1 MDNSNGGTAM
11 YCEKCGI
18 SFDTNYCSACGS
30 KNVRTPQPDD
40 MCFLTEKELLW
51 SEMLEDVLRQN
62 NVPFLTKKALGI
74 GMALKVG
81 PMRESVRIYVPYSY
95 LQEAKMIVESLFSAP
110 KDGDCDE
117 N

>member
-1 MDNSNGGTAM
+1 MIMGDSAM

-18 SFDTNYCSACGS
+18 SSGANYCPMCGN
-30 KNVRTPQPDD
+30 KNVRTPQPND
-40 MCFLTEKELLW
+40 MCFLVEKELLW
-51 SEMLEDVLRQN
+51 SEMLEDILRQN
-62 NVPFLTKKALGI
+62 NIPFLTKKALGI

-81 PMRESVRIYVPYSY
+81 PMRERVKFYVPYSY
-95 LQEAKMIVESLFSAP
+95 LQEAQMIIEGSFPAP

>member
-1 MDNSNGGTAM
+1 M
-11 YCEKCGI
+11 YCEKCSI
-18 SFDTNYCSACGS
+18 SLETNYCPACGS
-30 KNVRTPQPDD
+30 KNVRAPQSND
-40 MCFLTEKELLW
+40 MCFLTERELLW

-62 NVPFLTKKALGI
+62 SVPFLTKKALGI

-81 PMRESVRIYVPYSY
+81 PMRESVRFYVPYSH
-95 LQEAKMIVESLFSAP
+95 LQEAQMIIESLFSVP

>member
-1 MDNSNGGTAM
+1 MMIMGDSAM
-11 YCEKCGI
+11 YCDKCDICFGANYCPKCGN
-18 SFDTNYCSACGS
+18 TNVC
-30 KNVRTPQPDD
+30 TPQPND
-40 MCFLTEKELLW
+40 MCFLAEKELLW

-62 NVPFLTKKALGI
+62 NIPFLTKKALGI

>member
-1 MDNSNGGTAM
+1 M
-11 YCEKCGI
+11 YCEKCSI
-18 SFDTNYCSACGS
+18 CFEADYCPACGS
-30 KNVRTPQPDD
+30 KNIRTPQPGD

-81 PMRESVRIYVPYSY
+81 PMRESVRFYVPYSY
-95 LQEAKMIVESLFSAP
+95 LQEVQIIIESLFSVP
-110 KDGDCDE
+110 KDGNCNE

>member
-1 MDNSNGGTAM
+1 M

-18 SFDTNYCSACGS
+18 CFETNCCPACGS

-51 SEMLEDVLRQN
+51 SEMLEDILRQN
-62 NVPFLTKKALGI
+62 HVPFLTKKALGI

-81 PMRESVRIYVPYSY
+81 LMRERVRFYVPYSH
-95 LQEAKMIVESLFSAP
+95 LQEAQMIIESLFSVP

-117 N
+117 NQVDWQI